1 MSGMIVGA
9 TVVTSPS
16 ISFAAPKSAKA
27 QKIGGIGKNDINKAL
42 KQACLPGGLFD
53 GFLNLFSIL
62 DGLDGILGALDNAL
76 SGILGGFN
84 NNWDPTKCLPNLPN
98 FNFNPN
104 FLAQCMAQIPIPTCS
119 FPTNFDADQAL
130 KNCLSGLGNYSIPN
144 VDLEQMAQ
152 CAIPNVPN
160 IDLSQLGG
168 LLQNILDQLLNRLNA
183 LDGIFTPKNINLAN
197 WFINFCG
204 SVQKGNVKVNVTSKG
219 KK

>member
-1 MSGMIVGA
+1 MSPK
-9 TVVTSPS
+9 PS
-16 ISFAAPKSAKA
+16 KFQFQSE
-27 QKIGGIGKNDINKAL
+27 L
-42 KQACLPGGLFD
+42 
-53 GFLNLFSIL
+53 
-62 DGLDGILGALDNAL
+62 LGAVYGPDSNSHLQL
-76 SGILGGFN
+76 S
-84 NNWDPTKCLPNLPN
+84 D
-98 FNFNPN
+98 
-104 FLAQCMAQIPIPTCS
+104 
-119 FPTNFDADQAL
+119 NFDADQAL